1 VHHCILWQTKQET
14 GRSKKLSQI
23 KRDIWIKGSYSIVP
37 YSKKK
42 KNNFQTKKFTLYS
55 HAEMLQAGKCK
66 LPFFLRVSVGSLRKR
81 TKDILINKLKDTHE
95 PVRKSYLT
103 LRKC

>member
-1 VHHCILWQTKQET
+1 
-14 GRSKKLSQI
+14 
-23 KRDIWIKGSYSIVP
+23 
-37 YSKKK
+37 
-42 KNNFQTKKFTLYS
+42 
-55 HAEMLQAGKCK
+55 
-66 LPFFLRVSVGSLRKR
+66 LRKR

>member
-1 VHHCILWQTKQET
+1 MANKARERKINET
-14 GRSKKLSQI
+14 IPDKKGYLDQGFTLHGSPFQ
-23 KRDIWIKGSYSIVP
+23 KG
-37 YSKKK
+37 KKN
-42 KNNFQTKKFTLYS
+42 NNFQTKKITHYS

-81 TKDILINKLKDTHE
+81 TKDILINELKDTHE
-95 PVRKSYLT
+95 PVRKTYLT